1 MLWSASAVSAS
12 EGSVSVSDAP
22 ERADVAPGRNR
33 GVSTHAPPRR
43 LGSVAGRRA
52 LMALPRMLWS
62 APAVSASEGSVSVS
76 DAPIYLCRV
85 RHVTTG

>member
-1 MLWSASAVSAS
+1 MSFEPRMLWSASAVSAS

-52 LMALPRMLWS
+52 LMALMVRASSRQDGSGGMIHSRS
-62 APAVSASEGSVSVS
+62 AG
-76 DAPIYLCRV
+76 DA
-85 RHVTTG
+85 HQ